1 VIRDAFRRQ
10 YGTDRD
16 IRIFRAPGRVNL
28 IGEHTDY
35 NLGFVLPVALDLA
48 CYVATAPSADGLLR
62 VYSEEK
68 RESRAWPA
76 AGIADLAPA
85 HDWGD
90 YPAGVA
96 RELVRAGYNVDP
108 KALLIHST
116 VPEGS
121 GLSSSAAL
129 EVSCALALLG
139 DQTIDPLRLAE
150 LCRRAEG
157 SFVGT
162 PCGIMDQFVSVFA
175 RKNTALLIDCRSL
188 EGQAV
193 DLPEGVEF
201 LAVNTMVKHA
211 LGASAYK
218 QRTEECAAAVEAI
231 RRLDPSISN
240 LRDVTPALLE
250 KAAPYL
256 PGVIGRRAR
265 HVVTENERVN
275 LFVHASGR
283 RDLDRMGQLMVESH
297 LSLQHDY
304 EVSCAELDFLVDS
317 AIGIDGV
324 LGARMT
330 GGGFGGCTVNLLRD
344 GAGQRFRE
352 EISRA
357 YRERFGITP
366 QIVECHPSGG
376 AAEEKNLENSPSH
389 TPLTR

>member
-1 VIRDAFRRQ
+1 VIREAFRRQ
-10 YGTDRD
+10 YGTDVGL
-16 IRIFRAPGRVNL
+16 RIFRAPGRVNL

-48 CYVATAPSADGLLR
+48 CYVAAAPSSDSHLH

-68 RESRAWPA
+68 RESRAWPVA
-76 AGIADLAPA
+76 AIGDLAPA
-85 HDWGD
+85 HDWSD

-96 RELVRAGYNVDP
+96 RELVRAGYRFDP

-116 VPEGS
+116 VPEGA

-139 DQTIDPLRLAE
+139 DQTMEPLRLAE

-157 SFVGT
+157 NFVGT

-175 RKNTALLIDCRSL
+175 RKNSALLIDCRSL
-188 EGQAV
+188 EGRAV

-231 RRLDPSISN
+231 RRLDPAVSS

-250 KAAPYL
+250 KAEPSL
-256 PGVIGRRAR
+256 PQLIGRRAR
-265 HVVTENERVN
+265 HVVTENERVTW
-275 LFVHASGR
+275 FVHASGR
-283 RDLDRMGQLMVESH
+283 CDLDRMGQLMVESH

-304 EVSCAELDFLVDS
+304 EVSCPELDFLVDT
-317 AIGIDGV
+317 AIGIEGV

-330 GGGFGGCTVNLLRD
+330 GGGFGGCTVNLLRRV
-344 GAGQRFRE
+344 AGEGFRV

-376 AAEEKNLENSPSH
+376 AGEVKNLENSPSQS
-389 TPLTR
+389 PLTG

>member
-1 VIRDAFRRQ
+1 MIREAFRRQ
-10 YGTDRD
+10 YGTDQGLRV
-16 IRIFRAPGRVNL
+16 FRAPGRVNL

-48 CYVATAPSADGLLR
+48 CYVAIAPSSDDQLR

-76 AGIADLAPA
+76 AAIGDLVPA
-85 HDWGD
+85 HDWSD

-96 RELVRAGYNVDP
+96 RELVRAGYRIHPNE
-108 KALLIHST
+108 LLIHST

-139 DQTIDPLRLAE
+139 DQPIEPLRLAE

-157 SFVGT
+157 AFVGT

-175 RKNTALLIDCRSL
+175 RKNAALLIDCRSL

-193 DLPEGVEF
+193 DLPDGVEF

-231 RRLDPSISN
+231 HRLDPAVSS
-240 LRDVTPALLE
+240 LRDVTSALLE
-250 KAAPYL
+250 TAAPSL
-256 PGVIGRRAR
+256 PHVIGRRAR
-265 HVVTENERVN
+265 HVVTEDERVG
-275 LFVHASGR
+275 LFVNASRR
-283 RDLDRMGQLMVESH
+283 RDIDRMGQLMVESH

-304 EVSCAELDFLVDS
+304 EVSCAELDFLVDT

-330 GGGFGGCTVNLLRD
+330 GGGFGGCTVNLLRE
-344 GAGQRFRE
+344 GTGKRFRQ
-352 EISRA
+352 EISAA
-357 YRERFGITP
+357 YHERFGIAP

-376 AAEEKNLENSPSH
+376 AGEVKN
-389 TPLTR
+389 